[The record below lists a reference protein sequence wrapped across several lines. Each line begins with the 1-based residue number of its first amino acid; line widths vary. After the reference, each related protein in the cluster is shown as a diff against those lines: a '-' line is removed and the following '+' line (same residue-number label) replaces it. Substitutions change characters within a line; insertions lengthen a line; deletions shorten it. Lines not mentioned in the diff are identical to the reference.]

1 MVESG
6 LILKW
11 YKDHMPTESKC
22 DKSLSSVRHK
32 QAKLKTT
39 KGAFVA
45 LFIGIMTATIT
56 ILLEICIAI
65 LKRKLAAKQ
74 LVAGRSFAII
84 YSSDRGETV
93 CVLGDSIIT
102 YDCIFTCKISTNK

>member
-1 MVESG
+1 MGHKYIFISSTDIKLIRIYFRITSMVESG

-11 YKDHMPTESKC
+11 YKDYMPKEHKC

-39 KGAFVA
+39 KGAFVD

-56 ILLEICIAI
+56 VLLEICTAI

-74 LVAGRSFAII
+74 PVADLSP
-84 YSSDRGETV
+84 
-93 CVLGDSIIT
+93 
-102 YDCIFTCKISTNK
+102 

>member
-11 YKDHMPTESKC
+11 YKDYMPKEHKC

-56 ILLEICIAI
+56 VLLEICTAI

-74 LVAGRSFAII
+74 PVADLSP
-84 YSSDRGETV
+84 
-93 CVLGDSIIT
+93 
-102 YDCIFTCKISTNK
+102 

>member
-11 YKDHMPTESKC
+11 YKDHMPKEHKC

-39 KGAFVA
+39 KVAFIA
-45 LFIGIMTATIT
+45 LFIGIITATIT
-56 ILLEICIAI
+56 VLLETCTAI
-65 LKRKLAAKQ
+65 LKRKLAAMQ
-74 LVAGRSFAII
+74 LAADLSP
-84 YSSDRGETV
+84 
-93 CVLGDSIIT
+93 
-102 YDCIFTCKISTNK
+102 